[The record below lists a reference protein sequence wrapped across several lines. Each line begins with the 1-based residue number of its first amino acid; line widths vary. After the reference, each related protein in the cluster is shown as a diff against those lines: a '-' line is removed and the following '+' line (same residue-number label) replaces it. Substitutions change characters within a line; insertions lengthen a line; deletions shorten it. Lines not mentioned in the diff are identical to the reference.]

1 MKCSTHCVVDWLVD
15 QNDDDDDED
24 DGYNNHDDYIQSF
37 HDLGDD
43 YNHEC
48 LILNTI
54 ALITLMKQR
63 WSENLFSF
71 IFIEKA
77 DDVVGL

>member
-1 MKCSTHCVVDWLVD
+1 MTTIIIMSKTTLMNFGRSQMRCSTHCVVD
-15 QNDDDDDED
+15 QNDDDDGD
-24 DGYNNHDDYIQSF
+24 DGYNNHDDYIHCF

-63 WSENLFSF
+63 WL
-71 IFIEKA
+71 
-77 DDVVGL
+77 V